1 MSFHT
6 SKLRKPMITHGHVHK
21 KPPPPAETPPH
32 THSHIIQTDREG
44 FLKKLPAISSS
55 SSSAVAAGI
64 PSRKA
69 SKDFCPFSHLL
80 QQISVAEYLG
90 MGTSTNAKKKKVF
103 MNNGTFQIHLV
114 SETFF

>member
-1 MSFHT
+1 MNRLKGVF
-6 SKLRKPMITHGHVHK
+6 K
-21 KPPPPAETPPH
+21 ETA
-32 THSHIIQTDREG
+32 
-44 FLKKLPAISSS
+44 PAISSS
-55 SSSAVAAGI
+55 SLGAVAAGT

-90 MGTSTNAKKKKVF
+90 MGTSTNAKKKVF

>member
-1 MSFHT
+1 M
-6 SKLRKPMITHGHVHK
+6 PQ
-21 KPPPPAETPPH
+21 P
-32 THSHIIQTDREG
+32 
-44 FLKKLPAISSS
+44 FLFNSLH
-55 SSSAVAAGI
+55 AVAAET

-103 MNNGTFQIHLV
+103 MNNGTFQTHLV